1 MGTISAPRV
10 LVGGRL
16 SGPAAV
22 VVEDGRIVRVDETV
36 PPPGPDHLALPHGI
50 LTPGLVDLQ
59 VNGAFGA
66 DFVAASPD
74 EWRAVAER
82 LASTGVTAFLPTFI
96 TGDLDTLVDALT
108 RAHATRAALAAQR
121 AARVLGVHLEGPFL
135 SPAKAG
141 THPKEYLRE
150 PEPALVSRLL
160 DRDEVRDVL
169 ALVTLA
175 PELPGGLDAVRRFT
189 AAGIKVSLGHS
200 NATAAEIGQAAD
212 AGATLVTHLFNAMRG
227 LGHREPGVVGAALTD
242 ERLTPGLIAD
252 LHHVVP
258 AVCSLVMRIAGP
270 RTALVTDAMA
280 AAGMP
285 PGRYRLGDVDVTL
298 TEGDVPRN
306 PDGTIAGSA
315 LTLDQA
321 VRNLAGLGHG
331 LAEVVGS
338 ASTVPA
344 DALGRED
351 LGRIAPGAWADLVW
365 WDDDLTVRRTWVGG
379 ETAYEADQA

>member
-74 EWRAVAER
+74 EWRTVAER

-258 AVCSLVMRIAGP
+258 AVCSLVMRIAGS

-321 VRNLAGLGHG
+321 VRNLAGLGHD
-331 LAEVVGS
+331 LAGVVGS

>member
-1 MGTISAPRV
+1 V
-10 LVGGRL
+10 LVGGRVI
-16 SGPAAV
+16 GPAAL
-22 VVEDGRIVRVDETV
+22 VVEGRRIVHVTDTV
-36 PPPGPDHLALPHGI
+36 PPPGPDHLALPTGT

-66 DFVAASPD
+66 DFVSADPVAWRTVAA
-74 EWRAVAER
+74 R
-82 LASTGVTAFLPTFI
+82 LASTGVTSFLPTFI
-96 TGDLDTLVDALT
+96 TGALDTLVAALAQ
-108 RAHATRAALAAQR
+108 AHATRAALAAEPV
-121 AARVLGVHLEGPFL
+121 ARVLGVHLEGPFL
-135 SPAKAG
+135 SPAKVG
-141 THPKEYLRE
+141 THPAEHLRE
-150 PEPALVSRLL
+150 PKPELVDRLL
-160 DRDEVRDVL
+160 DDDAVRDVL

-175 PELPGGLDAVRRFT
+175 PELPGGIEAVRRLT
-189 AAGIKVSLGHS
+189 EAGIKVSIGHS
-200 NATAAEIGQAAD
+200 DATAAQVAEAAD

-242 ERLTPGLIAD
+242 PRLTSGLIAD

-258 AVCSLVMRIAGP
+258 AVCSLVLRVAAP

-321 VRNLAGLGHG
+321 VRNLTALGHDF
-331 LAEVVGS
+331 AEVVTS
-338 ASTVPA
+338 ASAVPA
-344 DALGRED
+344 DALGRDD
-351 LGRIAPGAWADLVW
+351 LGRITPGALADLVW
-365 WDDDLTVRRTWVGG
+365 WDDELTVRRTWVGG
-379 ETAYEADQA
+379 EPAFDAGH